1 MRLCKYILFLKIFCS
16 LTLKYNDGSCLQQ
29 LLLYLPN
36 HCFLLPSFFFC
47 ICSFECLYNEGLFLL
62 PCLFFQFFM
71 LMWIIFILMDNYFLL
86 WVKCCTIIIN
96 FIAQIVPAVA
106 IRSSFKT
113 APVPFRHRLFCK
125 GSSGEAF
132 CLVAQSCPTLCDPM
146 DCNPPSSSIRG
157 VLQATILEW
166 VAISSPTGEA

>member
-1 MRLCKYILFLKIFCS
+1 MVLAYNSYFCIC
-16 LTLKYNDGSCLQQ
+16 LIIVSCC
-29 LLLYLPN
+29 P
-36 HCFLLPSFFFC
+36 HFFFC

-106 IRSSFKT
+106 IRSSFKM
-113 APVPFRHRLFCK
+113 APVPFRHRFFLQ
-125 GSSGEAF
+125 G
-132 CLVAQSCPTLCDPM
+132 V
-146 DCNPPSSSIRG
+146 IRG
-157 VLQATILEW
+157 GLLFSCSVLSDSMRPHGL
-166 VAISSPTGEA
+166 

>member
-1 MRLCKYILFLKIFCS
+1 
-16 LTLKYNDGSCLQQ
+16 
-29 LLLYLPN
+29 
-36 HCFLLPSFFFC
+36 
-47 ICSFECLYNEGLFLL
+47 
-62 PCLFFQFFM
+62 
-71 LMWIIFILMDNYFLL
+71 MDNYFLL

-125 GSSGEAF
+125 GSSGEAL